1 MSIVYTHRKADTYEV
16 FYVGIGTTE
25 RRAYAFNKSRN
36 QHWTNVYKKHGVIVD
51 IVARD
56 LSWEQACELEQLMIQ
71 EYGRKDLGLGSLVN
85 MTDGGDGQ
93 VNPSVETIE
102 KSKKSRGKIVVSD
115 ATKEKMR
122 AARIGKSYISKPVL
136 DLMTGFFYD
145 NMRQACDAVGQPTHI
160 AYNRNKRASKR
171 ARLIY
176 V

>member
-36 QHWTNVYKKHGVIVD
+36 QHWTNVYKKHGVIVE

-56 LSWEQACELEQLMIQ
+56 ISWEQACELEQLMIQ
-71 EYGRKDLGLGSLVN
+71 EYGRKDLGLGNLVN

-93 VNPSVETIE
+93 ANPSKETLE
-102 KSKKSRGKIVVSD
+102 KTASKRRG
-115 ATKEKMR
+115 TKASEETRAKMR
-122 AARIGKSYISKPVL
+122 AARLGKTNVYKPVV

-145 NMRQACDAVGQPTHI
+145 NMTQGCNAIGISRTLE
-160 AYNRNKRASKR
+160 YNRNKRNSKKS
-171 ARLIY
+171 RLIY
-176 V
+176 I

>member
-36 QHWTNVYKKHGVIVD
+36 QHWTNVYKKHGVIVE

-56 LSWEQACELEQLMIQ
+56 ISWEQACELEQLMIQ
-71 EYGRKDLGLGSLVN
+71 EYGRKDLGLGNLVN

-145 NMRQACDAVGQPTHI
+145 NMTQGCNAIGISRTLE
-160 AYNRNKRASKR
+160 YNRNKRNSKKS
-171 ARLIY
+171 RLIY
-176 V
+176 I

>member
-1 MSIVYTHRKADTYEV
+1 MYTHRKADTYEV

-36 QHWTNVYKKHGVIVD
+36 QHWTNVYKKHGVIVE
-51 IVARD
+51 IVASD
-56 LSWEQACELEQLMIQ
+56 ISWEKACELEQLMIK

-93 VNPSVETIE
+93 VNPSIETRE
-102 KSKKSRGKIVVSD
+102 KSKKSRMTIVVSD

-122 AARIGKSYISKPVL
+122 AARLGKSYINKPVV

-145 NMRQACDAVGQPTHI
+145 NMTLAADAINMPRHL
-160 AYNRNKRASKR
+160 AYNRNKRQSKK